1 MIHFENYKREYAF
14 ILFVQ
19 WKRVLLT
26 TLLMTAIAVGVSYLY
41 PPVYTANGSFL
52 VKSKKIQK
60 DPEALERTQARSQ
73 AVEEEDLYSEMEILI
88 SEEVMKRAVASLEAA
103 ENASELLD
111 QLGEVPDQR
120 YLALHK
126 LISARVVPDSNVLDL
141 KLLADSPKA
150 AQSILQAIMDQYI
163 RYRVELYDPE
173 SRKVF
178 FTQQLNRYR
187 DDATQKEKEIRALI
201 SAGGVTQA
209 PTQIEHNIAI
219 RKDLMNSILQL
230 QSEAVSQRLEVEH
243 LEKWLASN
251 DQLQFFSFIEN
262 QGIIALSSKYQDLY
276 KKQQEILSR
285 YLPDSEVAML
295 NQEQLLNARSD
306 LRAEIKRYAGDK
318 KVQLQ
323 IIEGKI
329 VLLSQAIKDI
339 EQDNIELRTS
349 QIELEQ
355 LEKDLDVIRSSY
367 DIIFQRNQESMLAGD
382 PQQINLNSYI
392 SILTPAFAEL
402 DPVFPKPKV
411 LIPLGVITGLI
422 LGLTLGFLYEFFD
435 HTFKRP
441 EEVEERLN
449 IPVVLSI
456 REINF
461 GAN

>member
-1 MIHFENYKREYAF
+1 
-14 ILFVQ
+14 
-19 WKRVLLT
+19 
-26 TLLMTAIAVGVSYLY
+26 
-41 PPVYTANGSFL
+41 
-52 VKSKKIQK
+52 
-60 DPEALERTQARSQ
+60 
-73 AVEEEDLYSEMEILI
+73 
-88 SEEVMKRAVASLEAA
+88 
-103 ENASELLD
+103 
-111 QLGEVPDQR
+111 
-120 YLALHK
+120 
-126 LISARVVPDSNVLDL
+126 
-141 KLLADSPKA
+141 
-150 AQSILQAIMDQYI
+150 
-163 RYRVELYDPE
+163 
-173 SRKVF
+173 
-178 FTQQLNRYR
+178 
-187 DDATQKEKEIRALI
+187 
-201 SAGGVTQA
+201 
-209 PTQIEHNIAI
+209 
-219 RKDLMNSILQL
+219 
-230 QSEAVSQRLEVEH
+230 
-243 LEKWLASN
+243 LASN

-382 PQQINLNSYI
+382 PKQINLNSYI